1 MGIRAVAKE
10 AEDSAVRLA
19 RKGRGLFG
27 LRERQAQRSIGEF
40 VSYAQ
45 SVPPGGVLSDE
56 VRETLHDEIERIIDA
71 LEIHVART
79 GNRSP
84 QRAIRD
90 SGVVQ
95 LIYAL
100 REVEPRLLQTR
111 R

>member
-1 MGIRAVAKE
+1 MGIRAAGKM
-10 AEDSAVRLA
+10 AEDAAVRLA

-27 LRERQAQRSIGEF
+27 LRERQAQRIIGEF
-40 VSYAQ
+40 VSYAL
-45 SVPPGGVLSDE
+45 SVPRGGVLPHD
-56 VRETLHDEIERIIDA
+56 VRDTLHAEIERIIDA

-84 QRAIRD
+84 RRAMRD

-100 REVEPRLLQTR
+100 REAEQRLVETR
-111 R
+111 G